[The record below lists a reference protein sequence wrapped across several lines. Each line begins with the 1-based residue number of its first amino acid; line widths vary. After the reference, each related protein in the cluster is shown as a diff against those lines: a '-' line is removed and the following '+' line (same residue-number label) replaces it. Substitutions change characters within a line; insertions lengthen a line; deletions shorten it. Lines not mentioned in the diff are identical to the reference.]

1 MISSWQE
8 SYDKTTQCVKKQ
20 RYHFA
25 DKGPY
30 NQTYGLSNSH
40 LQMQELDN
48 RALKNRLDY
57 GLFHLWVGEIP
68 WRRGWLSIS
77 VFRPGEFHGLYSPWV
92 QSIALG
98 CNLKNDRMISVHF
111 QGKPF
116 NIAVIQVYAPT
127 SNTEE
132 AEVKR
137 FYEDLQDLLE
147 LTPQKD
153 VLFIIGDW
161 NAKVGSQ
168 ETPGVTG
175 KFGLGIRNEAGQR
188 LIEFCQ
194 ENTLVIANTFFQQHK
209 RRLYTWISPDG
220 QH

>member
-1 MISSWQE
+1 MISSWQK

-77 VFRPGEFHGLYSPWV
+77 VFRPGEFHGLYGPWGHKELDMTERL
-92 QSIALG
+92 AL
-98 CNLKNDRMISVHF
+98 S
-111 QGKPF
+111 
-116 NIAVIQVYAPT
+116 
-127 SNTEE
+127 
-132 AEVKR
+132 
-137 FYEDLQDLLE
+137 LLM
-147 LTPQKD
+147 D
-153 VLFIIGDW
+153 
-161 NAKVGSQ
+161 N
-168 ETPGVTG
+168 
-175 KFGLGIRNEAGQR
+175 
-188 LIEFCQ
+188 
-194 ENTLVIANTFFQQHK
+194 
-209 RRLYTWISPDG
+209 Y
-220 QH
+220 